1 MLETENVRLRKRFNE
16 QREETERQVKV
27 YEARIAEYTKQ
38 ITRLEKEK
46 EDLTEN
52 TQDLE
57 KKILQNQS
65 LFEEKL

>member
-1 MLETENVRLRKRFNE
+1 VLETENVRLRKRFNE
-16 QREETERQVKV
+16 QRDEMDRQVKV

-38 ITRLEKEK
+38 ISKLEKEK

-57 KKILQNQS
+57 KKIIQNQT